1 MILIAAIGVAIGT
14 FREAPELAM
23 LLMIYVAPPL
33 IVTELMAYRRRRRGE
48 PMTGLERTAWFL
60 SLTVLIPI
68 GTILAGAL
76 ALALYFSVGP
86 G

>member
-14 FREAPELAM
+14 YREAPGLAM

-33 IVTELMAYRRRRRGE
+33 IVTELKAHRRWRRSE
-48 PMTGLERTAWFL
+48 PMSGLERAAWFL

-68 GTILAGAL
+68 GTILALVL
-76 ALALYFSVGP
+76 ALALYCSIRP